1 MASAA
6 DVSFKDFV
14 LDQLQGLLDLKC
26 RSMFGGHGLY
36 QEETF
41 FGIVFKGRLYFKT
54 DKKSAVPYLKAGMM
68 PFRPNEKQTLKNY
81 YEVPVDVIEDRERLA
96 AWARK
101 SLRAAKR

>member
-1 MASAA
+1 MADTK

-14 LDQLQGLLDLKC
+14 LDQLQELPDLEC

-36 QEETF
+36 QDENF

-54 DKKSAVPYLKAGMM
+54 DAKSAVPYLKAGMK
-68 PFRPNEKQTLKNY
+68 PFRPNEKQTLKSY
-81 YEVPVDVIEDRERLA
+81 YEVPVDVVEDRDRLLT
-96 AWARK
+96 WARA